1 MTDAATNQRTSN
13 RRAPKPW
20 IAVPALLLLAVMTF
34 AGTARAE
41 SLWLHVKVDGG
52 DADERV
58 TVNLPLSLIEKAIP
72 MIPEDVMEQGRIQ
85 FNEGEEITIA
95 DLRDMWLDI
104 QSQPDF
110 TIARVESADEN
121 VRVAKEGDYIIV
133 RVDEGDNENVNVR
146 IPVAVVDALFSGDGQ
161 QLNIRAAL
169 EALAAHGEGELV
181 TVTDRDETVRVWVD
195 AVAEAR

>member
-1 MTDAATNQRTSN
+1 MTPMTLN

-20 IAVPALLLLAVMTF
+20 IAVPALLLLALMTF
-34 AGTARAE
+34 AGVARAE

-72 MIPEDVMEQGRIQ
+72 MIPESAMEHGRIQ
-85 FNEGEEITIA
+85 FDEGEEITIA
-95 DLRDMWLDI
+95 DLREMWLDI

-121 VRVAKEGDYIIV
+121 VRVAKEGDYLIV
-133 RVDEGDNENVNVR
+133 RVDEGDSENVNVR
-146 IPVAVVDALFSGDGQ
+146 IPVAVVDALFSGDGE

-169 EALAAHGEGELV
+169 EALAAHGEGDLV
-181 TVTDRDETVRVWVD
+181 TVTDRNETVRVWVD
-195 AVAEAR
+195 GFAEAR